1 MGTWLR
7 SRGLQYLVVLAVII
21 SLNFLLPRALPGGPL
36 AALGGEDVGELT
48 AREREAI
55 LVTYGLDQPLSQQFA
70 GYLRGLA
77 TGDLGQSFS
86 DRRPVTEVVLE
97 ALPWTL
103 LLVGTATLLTSLIGV
118 GLGALSATR
127 RHRRSGNAVVIS
139 VLVADSLPAFWVG
152 MLLIVGFG
160 VTLGWLPTFGATQPG
175 SAATGVAW
183 AADVAR
189 HMVLPLVALVLA
201 GVAQLVLVTRSSMV
215 SVLGSD
221 FLQHQRARGIPVA
234 RRNRHALR
242 NALLPVHTVLLL
254 ELGWIVGGSLVVE
267 TVFAYPGL
275 GRLTF
280 AAIQAR
286 DFPVMQGTFLLLSL
300 AVLVMNLLA
309 DLTYPLLDPRLRSR
323 VGHA

>member
-7 SRGLQYLVVLAVII
+7 SRGLQYPVVLAVIV
-21 SLNFLLPRALPGGPL
+21 SLNFVLPRALPGGPL

-48 AREREAI
+48 AGEREAI
-55 LVTYGLDQPLSQQFA
+55 LVTYGLDQPLSQQFT

-103 LLVGTATLLTSLIGV
+103 LLVGTATLLTSVIGV

-127 RHRRSGNAVVIS
+127 RRRGSGNAVVIS

-160 VTLGWLPTFGATQPG
+160 VGLGWLPTFGATQPG
-175 SAATGVAW
+175 GAATGVAW

-189 HMVLPLVALVLA
+189 HMVLPLIALVLA
-201 GVAQLVLVTRSSMV
+201 GVAQLALVTRSSMV

-221 FLQHQRARGIPVA
+221 FLQHQRARGIPLA

-254 ELGWIVGGSLVVE
+254 EMGWIVGGSLVVE